1 MCPPFL
7 AGNSSESRCLPTC
20 FDRCSLTAGMMCGG
34 IATCQGLL
42 RHSTGYCP
50 NPATYVID
58 VEDTMYAVCN
68 EHLRAFRRDVRL

>member
-1 MCPPFL
+1 VKTTL
-7 AGNSSESRCLPTC
+7 VA
-20 FDRCSLTAGMMCGG
+20 AVVVG
-34 IATCQGLL
+34 IDPGTPCQGLL
-42 RHSTGYCP
+42 RHSTRYCP